1 MVTYWTAQPGHC
13 IRNSV
18 LVNYGI
24 SYLSISLSLNILLTL
39 MIVTRL
45 VLHSRN
51 IRTAMGAS
59 SGLTGLYKTVVT
71 MLIES
76 SAVFTASSLL
86 FLGFWG
92 SRSHIGEVFSAIY
105 AEAQVCALS
114 PSTWRPSNMVV

>member
-1 MVTYWTAQPGHC
+1 MLTYQTSQPGRC
-13 IRNSV
+13 IRNSA
-18 LVNYGI
+18 LVNYGL
-24 SYLSISLSLNILLTL
+24 SYFSISLSLNVLLTL

-51 IRTAMGAS
+51 IRTVMGAS

-76 SAVFTASSLL
+76 SAIYAASSLL

-92 SRSHIGEVFSAIY
+92 SRSYVADVFSLIQ
-105 AEAQVCALS
+105 AETQVRTFFSQHTAVFEH
-114 PSTWRPSNMVV
+114 VV